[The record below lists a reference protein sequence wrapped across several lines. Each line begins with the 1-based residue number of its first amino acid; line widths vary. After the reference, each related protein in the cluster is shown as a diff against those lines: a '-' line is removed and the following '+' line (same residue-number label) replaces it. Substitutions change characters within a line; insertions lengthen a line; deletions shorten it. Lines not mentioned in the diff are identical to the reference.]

1 MQRMQNRI
9 YSVRSKFDNGSFVFI
24 IEYER
29 LSLIKWKSLL
39 SMLSLIRCTIL
50 IFNILEKIMNK
61 KYIVVFSNFV
71 QKIILSLVFIFAV
84 SVFAV
89 AQAQQSIVD
98 NPMQSASVKYG
109 PYASST
115 NRQIQIQSPTL
126 SQTTS
131 KKVKSTGSSQKKNS
145 TDIVNINSATETEL
159 VALPGIGP
167 SKAHAIVEYR
177 QSQGGFKSI
186 DDLQKVK
193 GIGSATLEKLRTRVT
208 L

>member
-1 MQRMQNRI
+1 
-9 YSVRSKFDNGSFVFI
+9 
-24 IEYER
+24 
-29 LSLIKWKSLL
+29 
-39 SMLSLIRCTIL
+39 
-50 IFNILEKIMNK
+50 MNK

-186 DDLQKVK
+186 DELQKVK
-193 GIGSATLEKLRTRVT
+193 GIGSATLEKLRARVA

>member
-1 MQRMQNRI
+1 
-9 YSVRSKFDNGSFVFI
+9 
-24 IEYER
+24 
-29 LSLIKWKSLL
+29 
-39 SMLSLIRCTIL
+39 
-50 IFNILEKIMNK
+50 MNK

>member
-1 MQRMQNRI
+1 
-9 YSVRSKFDNGSFVFI
+9 
-24 IEYER
+24 
-29 LSLIKWKSLL
+29 
-39 SMLSLIRCTIL
+39 
-50 IFNILEKIMNK
+50 MNK
-61 KYIVVFSNFV
+61 KNLAVISNFV
-71 QKIILSLVFIFAV
+71 QKVMLSTVFIF
-84 SVFAV
+84 SVNAFAV

-115 NRQIQIQSPTL
+115 NRQIQIQSPSL

-131 KKVKSTGSSQKKNS
+131 KKVKSTGYSQKKNS

-186 DDLQKVK
+186 DELQKVK
-193 GIGSATLEKLRTRVT
+193 GIGSATLEKLRARVA

>member
-1 MQRMQNRI
+1 MRKMQNRI

>member
-1 MQRMQNRI
+1 
-9 YSVRSKFDNGSFVFI
+9 
-24 IEYER
+24 
-29 LSLIKWKSLL
+29 
-39 SMLSLIRCTIL
+39 
-50 IFNILEKIMNK
+50 MNK
-61 KYIVVFSNFV
+61 KNLAVISNFV
-71 QKIILSLVFIFAV
+71 QKVMLSTVFIF
-84 SVFAV
+84 SVNAFAV